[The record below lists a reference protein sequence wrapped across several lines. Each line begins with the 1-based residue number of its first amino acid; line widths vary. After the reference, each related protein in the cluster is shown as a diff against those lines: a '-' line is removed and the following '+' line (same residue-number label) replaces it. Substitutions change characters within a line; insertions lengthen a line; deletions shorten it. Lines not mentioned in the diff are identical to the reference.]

1 MGDADDIRKLI
12 TSGTKK
18 WTKQKKAEERNRGAR
33 RMRSFRMR
41 LQKELSLKDAAAAV
55 MEKAYLK
62 ASTNGTLP
70 ANARQ
75 VMYAA
80 RGEIQAMTGK
90 PLDDQYF
97 TQTLLPNYIKENRLS
112 WDIVFDDRGHFIE
125 PHSNLSFGLGT
136 INVRN
141 YLASISRQSTPQ
153 FIDAK
158 IVDAVVATLGPPG
171 NFGALLF
178 IEKEGFDSL
187 LKTTKLAQRYD
198 IATMSSKGMSVTAA
212 RRLAEGICARYGVTL
227 LILHDFDRA
236 GMIIKH
242 TLHTDTRRYTFTR
255 PFDVIDLG
263 LRLDDVEEMDLES
276 EDSGGSKVSD
286 ERLVEAGCT
295 PEEIAFLADERVE
308 LNAMPSDQF
317 IEFLESKLEEH
328 DIKKIVPDI
337 DDLNKAYAMFAE
349 GKELKAAFADAE
361 KALVAKRAKIE
372 IPEDLK
378 KQVEDALEGNPE
390 IPWHRAVHSIID
402 HTILNNKSEET
413 AIAAIVTPNKS
424 KQDGLSDLKPASA
437 GDPVPNEHLDPVRAV
452 LGDIDPKDDAPP
464 F

>member
-1 MGDADDIRKLI
+1 MGHAKRARPAPVPTGTQPLSVSCFGRPDIE
-12 TSGTKK
+12 TPTTHPPSA
-18 WTKQKKAEERNRGAR
+18 QHSCA
-33 RMRSFRMR
+33 
-41 LQKELSLKDAAAAV
+41 
-55 MEKAYLK
+55 
-62 ASTNGTLP
+62 NGTLP

-80 RGEIQAMTGK
+80 RGEIQTMTGK

-125 PHSNLSFGLGT
+125 PHTNLSFGLGT

-141 YLASISRQSTPQ
+141 YLASISRQSSPR

-158 IVDAVVATLGPPG
+158 IVDAVVATVGPPSS
-171 NFGALLF
+171 FGALLF

-187 LKTTKLAQRYD
+187 LKTTKLAERYD

-255 PFDVIDLG
+255 RFDVIDLG
-263 LRLDDVEEMDLES
+263 LRLNDVEEKDLES

-295 PEEIAFLADERVE
+295 PEEIEFLADERVE
-308 LNAMPSDQF
+308 LNAMASDQF

-328 DIKKIVPDI
+328 GIGKVVPSI
-337 DDLNKAYAMFAE
+337 DDLNKAYTMFTE
-349 GKELKAAFADAE
+349 GKELKAVFVEAE
-361 KALVAKRAKIE
+361 KAVIAKRAKTE
-372 IPEDLK
+372 VPKDLK
-378 KQVEDALEGNPE
+378 KQVEDVLEDNPE

-402 HTILNNKSEET
+402 PTIL
-413 AIAAIVTPNKS
+413 KS
-424 KQDGLSDLKPASA
+424 KEAANVVTVIAKPAPA
-437 GDPVPNEHLDPVRAV
+437 ADPVPNEYRDAIHTV
-452 LGDIDPKDDAPP
+452 LGDIDLDGDVDAGN
-464 F
+464 